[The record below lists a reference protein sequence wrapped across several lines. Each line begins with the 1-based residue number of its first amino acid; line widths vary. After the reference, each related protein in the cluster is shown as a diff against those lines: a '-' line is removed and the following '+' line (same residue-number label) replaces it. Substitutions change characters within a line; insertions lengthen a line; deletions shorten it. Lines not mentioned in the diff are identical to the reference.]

1 MSTNIRVGSRFK
13 FFPGTSAHR
22 QFPYTYYISHVFID
36 TDFPTGRVDKIRWKC
51 TQPRLH
57 SHYGGDKYTDVNWT
71 GEGMNYRKTFEST
84 GDTWSVC
91 FLQDNRKEFTDEE
104 YESLLV

>member
-1 MSTNIRVGSRFK
+1 MSDNIRVGSKFQ

-22 QFPYTYYISHVFID
+22 QFPYTYYISKIVMRHGDVRSID
-36 TDFPTGRVDKIRWKC
+36 EIHWKC
-51 TQPRLH
+51 TEPREH
-57 SHYGGDKYTDVNWT
+57 FKHRGDEDGDIDST
-71 GEGMNYRKTFEST
+71 GVGMNYRRTFESK
-84 GDTWSVC
+84 GGSWSVC